1 VTVLNAVVQGIM
13 LGGFYALLACGLSLI
28 FGVMRIINLAHGA
41 LAVLGAFVAWW
52 LVDRTGISPFLAIVP
67 ALVVM
72 FALGYALSRGM
83 LERSLR
89 SGVLIPLLTTF
100 GLAIVIENALLGVFS
115 PDVRSLGGQAGKVT
129 ITSWALSDQISISAL
144 GMLILAVAVAVLGGL
159 HLFLARTSMGRSM
172 RATAQDADTA
182 ELVGI
187 NSSSVYAKAVGIA
200 TATAALAGFFLA
212 IRAVVEPSSGPAQLI
227 FAFEAV
233 VIGGFGSLWGTLVG
247 GLILGV
253 AQTLGALVD
262 PHYANLIGH
271 LVFLAVLTF
280 RAGGIFVAQEASA

>member
-1 VTVLNAVVQGIM
+1 MTVLNAVIQGMI

-41 LAVLGAFVAWW
+41 LAVLGAFLAWW
-52 LVDRTGISPFLAIVP
+52 VVDVTGVSPFVALVP
-67 ALVVM
+67 TLVVM
-72 FALGYALSRGM
+72 YGVGYALQRGM

-89 SGVLIPLLTTF
+89 AGVLIPLLTTF
-100 GLAIVIENALLGVFS
+100 GLAIVVENMLLAVFS

-129 ITSWALSDQISISAL
+129 IASWAITDQLAVSAI
-144 GMLILAVAVAVLGGL
+144 GMLILSVAVAVLGGL
-159 HLFLARTSMGRSM
+159 HLFLTRTGMGRIM
-172 RATAQDADTA
+172 RATAQDPDTA
-182 ELVGI
+182 ELVGVD
-187 NSSSVYAKAVGIA
+187 SKGVYARAVGIA

-212 IRAVVEPSSGPAQLI
+212 IRAVVEPSSGPTQLI

-262 PHYANLIGH
+262 PHYANLAGH
-271 LVFLAVLTF
+271 LVFLAVLVF
-280 RAGGIFVAQEASA
+280 RGGGIFAPRGASA